1 MNDAPTSGDY
11 TLPVPEQND
20 PACTG
25 DRAGYV
31 FAFTTDETT
40 VPVEDPLREA
50 GAVEAPGLTV
60 VPVVIAAPGAAPVA
74 MTSYTDPLGWTIDV
88 PTSWT
93 VTPIDG
99 SDGQFTFAG
108 AIFASAQPQPEPL
121 TPSAFTL
128 PPGAVSLEV
137 YNVAGELY
145 DCTHRDSTFPLSF
158 SDFELPGE
166 SDHAGGIY
174 GRFWGGGCQ
183 FTLSGSSSADAT
195 PAQWETLRRMV
206 ASIRFEPDASQTQAP
221 SAIDCGTKPIAQPT
235 IVGQDIEFDV
245 RDAGIPMGLEL
256 FSPSSCDQ
264 NGCAGKALWSGE
276 LIVGRNTTTYHLDP
290 LEAGSYVLMD
300 AVHPN
305 ARLEITVG

>member
-1 MNDAPTSGDY
+1 
-11 TLPVPEQND
+11 
-20 PACTG
+20 
-25 DRAGYV
+25 
-31 FAFTTDETT
+31 
-40 VPVEDPLREA
+40 
-50 GAVEAPGLTV
+50 
-60 VPVVIAAPGAAPVA
+60 
-74 MTSYTDPLGWTIDV
+74 MTSYTDPMGWTIDV

-158 SDFELPGE
+158 LDFELPRE

-195 PAQWETLRRMV
+195 PEQQDTLRRMV
-206 ASIRFEPDASQTQAP
+206 ASIRFEPTASQSP
-221 SAIDCGTKPIAQPT
+221 SIAVDCGTQSVTQPT
-235 IVGQDIEFDV
+235 IVGKDIALTGCTAWTAGEPIDITFDV

-256 FSPSSCDQ
+256 FSPSACDQ
-264 NGCAGKALWSGE
+264 NGCSGKALWSGDI
-276 LIVGRNTTTYHLDP
+276 IVGPDTTTYHLGP
-290 LEAGSYVLMD
+290 LDAGSYVLLD
-300 AVHPN
+300 PVHPVT